1 MSPDLARI
9 LVPIDFSPS
18 SDGAIVLA
26 KTLARKFGASLHVI
40 HVLEDW
46 PIRDVATAQR
56 LLDAQLTSDERTA
69 LQATT
74 VLLRGTTA
82 TTIVNYASTHA
93 IDLIVMGT
101 EGQGAH
107 GDLGRVVEAVVR
119 LGPCPVLTVK
129 EEHGERPSV
138 DSSVGHASSMF
149 V

>member
-9 LVPIDFSPS
+9 LVPTDFSSS
-18 SDGAIVLA
+18 SDEAIVFA

-46 PIRDVATAQR
+46 PIRDVATAQK
-56 LLDAQLTSDERTA
+56 LLDSQLTADERTA
-69 LQATT
+69 LHAAS
-74 VLLRGTTA
+74 VLLRGSTA
-82 TTIVNYASTHA
+82 TTIVNYAATHA

-107 GDLGRVVEAVVR
+107 GYLGRVVEAVVR

-129 EEHGERPSV
+129 QEAGDRTST
-138 DSSVGHASSMF
+138 DSDTGRSASTF

>member
-1 MSPDLARI
+1 MSRDLARI
-9 LVPIDFSPS
+9 LVPTDFSTS
-18 SDGAIVLA
+18 SNGAVAFA
-26 KTLARKFGASLHVI
+26 KTLAHKFGASLHLI

-46 PIRDVATAQR
+46 PIREVATAQK
-56 LLDAQLTSDERTA
+56 LLDAQLTDEERAT
-69 LQATT
+69 LHGTT

-82 TTIVNYASTHA
+82 TTIVNYAATHA

-107 GDLGRVVEAVVR
+107 GYLGRVVEAVVR

-129 EEHGERPSV
+129 EEGDQPADAVPS
-138 DSSVGHASSMF
+138 ASTF